1 MATKTYAATVKSV
14 LTNAVKLT
22 PASRDAH
29 RYEDQAARSYQAE
42 VVFSSGAAGVIA
54 GTGRQWPVT
63 GP

>member
-1 MATKTYAATVKSV
+1 VKSV